1 MTATFLGFSA
11 LASPLMPDLV
21 MTSAGR
27 HLGWACLLSAFTL
40 FFLRSTPV
48 GWRFGLGL
56 CAFIISILPTQW
68 GATYWLGLAFQTP
81 SLVAQGLCLLYIGR
95 AWRHRYQPHTEAVIF
110 GEHARWPVSVLL
122 CTIALGWLLA
132 LDTFAMLP
140 IELFALGYA
149 PTTALLGLAMA
160 GFFWLLA
167 GRDTRPATAQ
177 KKRDIAIVLV
187 ASVAIHL
194 LTRLP
199 DGNVWNALMDPWL
212 WLVAQFR
219 LLSWFLVYLFFR
231 LRLGLQSRERRFEKR
246 L

>member
-56 CAFIISILPTQW
+56 CAFIISILPTQG

-149 PTTALLGLAMA
+149 FEQLTKARKMP
-160 GFFWLLA
+160 
-167 GRDTRPATAQ
+167 
-177 KKRDIAIVLV
+177 KKY
-187 ASVAIHL
+187 
-194 LTRLP
+194 
-199 DGNVWNALMDPWL
+199 
-212 WLVAQFR
+212 Q
-219 LLSWFLVYLFFR
+219 
-231 LRLGLQSRERRFEKR
+231 
-246 L
+246 